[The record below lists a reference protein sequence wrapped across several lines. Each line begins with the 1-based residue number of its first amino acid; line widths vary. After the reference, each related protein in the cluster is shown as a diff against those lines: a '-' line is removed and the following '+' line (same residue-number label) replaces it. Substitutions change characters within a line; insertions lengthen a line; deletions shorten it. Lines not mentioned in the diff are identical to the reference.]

1 MSGLKAGDVII
12 VVKILSFKVHK
23 PDITRA
29 KWAAQ
34 CCQVG
39 NAGFTVSETQNDR
52 NSREIVIRL
61 SKPQQKSTAVLLSLN
76 LR

>member
-39 NAGFTVSETQNDR
+39 NAGLPYQRLKMIAIPVKLSFACQNLNR
-52 NSREIVIRL
+52 S
-61 SKPQQKSTAVLLSLN
+61 LLLCFY
-76 LR
+76 R